1 MAEARA
7 MVVHSR
13 GWGKGRSYWVGIA
26 AGLALVLAVTPATEL
41 LAQAPPQAGQQKQQG
56 QPPSIDALIS
66 RWHQQ
71 LKITPAQE
79 SAFNALATI
88 VRSNAQAAQSQPAPG
103 QNVTA
108 VDGLRLTIQAMQT
121 EVAGLQKLLPTL
133 EALYGTLSDQQKQTA
148 NKVFNQ
154 PPG

>member
-1 MAEARA
+1 M
-7 MVVHSR
+7 VHSR
-13 GWGKGRSYWVGIA
+13 GRSYRVGIA
-26 AGLALVLAVTPATEL
+26 AGLALVLAAAPTAEL
-41 LAQAPPQAGQQKQQG
+41 LAQVPPPPAGQPKQQG
-56 QPPSIDALIS
+56 QPPSVDAVIS

-88 VRSNAQAAQSQPAPG
+88 VRSNAKAAQSQPAPG
-103 QNVTA
+103 QNMTA
-108 VDGLRLTIQAMQT
+108 VDGLRFTIQAMQT
-121 EVAGLQKLLPTL
+121 EAAGLQRLLPAL

>member
-7 MVVHSR
+7 MVQSGGR
-13 GWGKGRSYWVGIA
+13 GKRRFYWVGIA
-26 AGLALVLAVTPATEL
+26 AGLALVLAVAPAAEL
-41 LAQAPPQAGQQKQQG
+41 LAQAPSPAGQPKQQG
-56 QPPSIDALIS
+56 QPPSVDALIS

-71 LKITPAQE
+71 LKITPAQD

-103 QNVTA
+103 QNMTA
-108 VDGLRLTIQAMQT
+108 VDGLRFTIQAMQI
-121 EVAGLQKLLPTL
+121 EVAGLQKLLPAL